1 VPVGGFVPPPFIWR
15 YIMQSVKPNRNYK
28 MSKQDKIFLSM
39 MQGEERSNYKKNIID
54 ADNTKIEYTKKKK
67 SK

>member
-1 VPVGGFVPPPFIWR
+1 
-15 YIMQSVKPNRNYK
+15 